1 MDISELEAKIKEIRD
16 GPLKLLCLMPSG
28 KIRTLT
34 VRQCWTSGARF
45 IHVDATEIDALL
57 GAALGGDDEQI

>member
-1 MDISELEAKIKEIRD
+1 MEIDELERQIGQIRAR
-16 GPLKLLCLMPSG
+16 PLKLLCQMPSG

-57 GAALGGDDEQI
+57 GAALGGDNEQI